1 VRCQRLVPKPLAR
14 AEAHALAHGGRDHA
28 LHRARAALNPL
39 VFAGASLLVRAMPHD
54 PHAAFD
60 QQVLEL
66 IEQSPIGA
74 VPVTPSYQ
82 DAIIRLKASHQVYP
96 DSDHKDGYVTARLLA
111 QRPCFYANNLNALV
125 AGTID
130 PTALE
135 SNASIFDRYVAALPA
150 GLRAKAE
157 SLRLKVAGRPAHHR
171 KHGGVIAHD
180 PLHTLFIIPG
190 AGPNPGIVG
199 NYLYGSL
206 VELGSDATA
215 PWAIHLHDSDDGA
228 AGSDAPSLAE
238 ALAKLEEVLASAPF
252 QLSELAALGFRLK

>member
-1 VRCQRLVPKPLAR
+1 
-14 AEAHALAHGGRDHA
+14 
-28 LHRARAALNPL
+28 
-39 VFAGASLLVRAMPHD
+39 MPHD

-60 QQVLEL
+60 QQVLDL

-82 DAIIRLKASHQVYP
+82 DSIIRLKASHQVYP
-96 DSDHKDGYVTARLLA
+96 DSDHKDGYVTARSLA

-150 GLRAKAE
+150 GVRPKADALRP
-157 SLRLKVAGRPAHHR
+157 KVAGRPALHR

-180 PLHTLFIIPG
+180 PLHTLFLIPG
-190 AGPNPGIVG
+190 GGPNPGIAG

-206 VELGSDATA
+206 LELGSEGSAT
-215 PWAIHLHDSDDGA
+215 WAIHLHDSDDGA
-228 AGSDAPSLAE
+228 AEIEASSLAE

-252 QLSELAALGFRLK
+252 QLSELGALGFRLK

>member
-1 VRCQRLVPKPLAR
+1 
-14 AEAHALAHGGRDHA
+14 
-28 LHRARAALNPL
+28 
-39 VFAGASLLVRAMPHD
+39 MPHD

-60 QQVLEL
+60 RQVLEL

-82 DAIIRLKASHQVYP
+82 DSIIRLKASHQVYP
-96 DSDHKDGYVTARLLA
+96 DSDHKDGYVTARSLA
-111 QRPCFYANNLNALV
+111 QRPFFYANNLNELL
-125 AGTID
+125 AGAID
-130 PTALE
+130 PTDLE

-150 GLRAKAE
+150 GFRAKAE

-180 PLHTLFIIPG
+180 PLHTLFLVPG
-190 AGPNPGIVG
+190 SGPNPGIAG

-206 VELGSDATA
+206 LELGTEGAA
-215 PWAIHLHDSDDGA
+215 PCAIHIHDSDDGA
-228 AGSDAPSLAE
+228 AEWDGPSLAE